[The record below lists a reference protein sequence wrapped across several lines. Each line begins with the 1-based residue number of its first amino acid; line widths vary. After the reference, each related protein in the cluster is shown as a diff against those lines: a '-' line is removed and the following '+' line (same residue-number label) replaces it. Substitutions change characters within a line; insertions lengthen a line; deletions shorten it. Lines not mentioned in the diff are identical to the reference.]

1 MLFGK
6 YKHTLDSK
14 KRVIIPSRLRET
26 IGEQTEGLVFY
37 ITPGQDK
44 CLYVFPE
51 AIFNTLTEDV
61 GFGLLVGGKK
71 REAFR
76 KFFSNVARRVCDKQ
90 GRIQIPDELIDFAG
104 LKGEVVFVGFKDRI
118 ELWDAGIFDELG
130 QSSLQDFGEVA
141 EKLIGDD

>member
-1 MLFGK
+1 MLFGS
-6 YKHTLDSK
+6 YTHVLDSK
-14 KRVIIPSRLRET
+14 KRVIIPARLREA

-44 CLYVFPE
+44 CLYIFPE
-51 AIFNTLTEDV
+51 EIFNKLTEDV
-61 GFGLLVGGKK
+61 GFGLLVSGKK

-90 GRIQIPDELIDFAG
+90 GRVQIPDELIEFAG

-118 ELWDAGIFDELG
+118 EVWDAGFFKELG
-130 QSSLQDFGEVA
+130 QSSLQDFGEIA

>member
-1 MLFGK
+1 MLFGS
-6 YKHTLDSK
+6 YTHVLDSK
-14 KRVIIPSRLRET
+14 KRVIIPARLREA
-26 IGEQTEGLVFY
+26 IGEQTEGLMFY

-44 CLYVFPE
+44 CLYIFPE
-51 AIFNTLTEDV
+51 EIFNKLTEDV
-61 GFGLLVGGKK
+61 GFGLLVSGKK

-90 GRIQIPDELIDFAG
+90 GRVQIPDELIEFAG

-118 ELWDAGIFDELG
+118 EVWDAGFFKELG
-130 QSSLQDFGEVA
+130 QSSLQDFGEIA